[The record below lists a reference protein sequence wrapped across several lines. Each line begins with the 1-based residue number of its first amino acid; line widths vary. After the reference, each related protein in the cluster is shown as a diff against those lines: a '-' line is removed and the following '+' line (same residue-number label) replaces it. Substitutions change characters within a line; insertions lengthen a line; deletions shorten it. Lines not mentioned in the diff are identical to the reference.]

1 MNHPT
6 LSSAPAAIAL
16 AASHIAQQQLGQK
29 EEPKGSNSGPM
40 VDKYLASVG
49 LNPGYAW
56 CQAFV
61 YWCYQQAA
69 EATKTKNPM
78 VKTAGVLN
86 CWNRTKKQTSTAI
99 VISKEELLAKGIKPQ
114 AGDQLILLFGNGTG
128 HTGIVTAVTGTQ
140 QSLCMQTVEGNS
152 NGAGGREGYVVI
164 SRKRKITEAA
174 IKGIIRYL

>member
-1 MNHPT
+1 
-6 LSSAPAAIAL
+6 
-16 AASHIAQQQLGQK
+16 
-29 EEPKGSNSGPM
+29 
-40 VDKYLASVG
+40 
-49 LNPGYAW
+49 
-56 CQAFV
+56 
-61 YWCYQQAA
+61 
-69 EATKTKNPM
+69 M

-164 SRKRKITEAA
+164 SRKRQITEAA